1 MPALSPT
8 MTAGNIAKWMVKPGD
23 KVGPG
28 DHLCDVETDKAT
40 MGWEAQEEGYV
51 AAILRADGSN
61 EVPVGEIVLVL
72 CDEAKDVAAFKVRKE
87 SPGGRPTRCLRA
99 GMNASVGTIC
109 GCAQPACGLGFTV

>member
-40 MGWEAQEEGYV
+40 MGWESQEEGYV
-51 AAILRADGSN
+51 AAILREDGSN

-72 CDEAKDVAAFKVRKE
+72 CEEASDVAAFKV
-87 SPGGRPTRCLRA
+87 SPFSQHRETKWCNIRSTCH
-99 GMNASVGTIC
+99 C
-109 GCAQPACGLGFTV
+109 K